1 MKIKVSWNTFYKIPL
16 DVFFFVL
23 ILCYFS
29 LIEPPTV
36 NLLPGGYRSNIQ
48 LKN

>member
-1 MKIKVSWNTFYKIPL
+1 MKITVSFNAFYKSPL

-36 NLLPGGYRSNIQ
+36 NLLQGSYRLNIQ